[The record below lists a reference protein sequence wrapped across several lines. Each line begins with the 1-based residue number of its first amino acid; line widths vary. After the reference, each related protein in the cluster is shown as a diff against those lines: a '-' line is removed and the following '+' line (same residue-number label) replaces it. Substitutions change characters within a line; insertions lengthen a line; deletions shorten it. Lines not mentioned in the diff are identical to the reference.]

1 MLADFIR
8 TLRKKRDLTQEYI
21 ADKLGLTR
29 QTYSQI
35 EHGDR
40 ELTISEAKILAD
52 VFDIS
57 LQDLLDER
65 DRPLIVEI
73 EEEKKRSREPEPG
86 IRISV
91 PQRNLAKFKEVLLYI
106 LSKVGGKPNVGETV
120 LYKLL
125 YFIDF
130 DYYEK
135 YEEQLIGATYI
146 KNNHGP
152 TPVEFKMIVDDMI
165 EAGEL
170 VRVPS
175 RHFGHDQ
182 KKYLPVRDPDLSV
195 LENAREI
202 AHINSVLARLSDSNA
217 TELSRLSH
225 LDVPWIIAEKLK
237 PIDYEAV
244 FYRTAETSARHY
256 DDDRD

>member
-1 MLADFIR
+1 MIADFIR

-21 ADKLGLTR
+21 AGRLGLTR
-29 QTYSQI
+29 QTYGQV

-40 ELTISEAKILAD
+40 ELTIGEAKILAD
-52 VFDIS
+52 VLDIS

-65 DRPLIVEI
+65 ESQVVVEV
-73 EEEKKRSREPEPG
+73 EGKEKPSHEPESVM
-86 IRISV
+86 RISV
-91 PQRNLAKFKEVLLYI
+91 PQKNLAKFREVLLYI
-106 LSKVGGKPNVGETV
+106 LCKVGGKPNIGETV

-146 KNNHGP
+146 KNKHGP
-152 TPVEFKMIVDDMI
+152 TPVEYKMIVDDMI
-165 EAGEL
+165 EAGQL

-175 RHFGHDQ
+175 RYFGHDQ
-182 KKYLPVRDPDLSV
+182 KKYLPVRDPDLTV

-202 AHINSVLARLSDSNA
+202 AHIDSVLARLSDYNA
-217 TELSRLSH
+217 MELSNLSH
-225 LDVPWIIAEKLK
+225 QDVPWIIAENLK

-244 FYRTAETSARHY
+244 FYRTADTSARHY